1 MRQSD
6 ARTLSGFFTAIRLQY
21 RFMKM
26 ENKEVIAWE
35 RTVAIVAV
43 IGALV
48 LAIVLSIAIR
58 EAITT
63 VDLSPNPAI

>member
-1 MRQSD
+1 
-6 ARTLSGFFTAIRLQY
+6 
-21 RFMKM
+21 MKM